1 MFVMPHMGS
10 KGFSSSLSCF
20 PALGT
25 LLVILKERWSRIG
38 VGAEVRKLL
47 TWVLGSVSLTRCEV
61 PGEALYHLLSLTH
74 LSSPRLTLFPELTR
88 TFILL
93 AFAHVLSSYLLFKI

>member
-20 PALGT
+20 PALGM
-25 LLVILKERWSRIG
+25 LLVVLKEHWSRIG
-38 VGAEVRKLL
+38 IGEEARKLL
-47 TWVLGSVSLTRCEV
+47 TWVPGSVSLTRCEV
-61 PGEALYHLLSLTH
+61 PGEALYHLLSLIH

-93 AFAHVLSSYLLFKI
+93 AFAHVILASLAPT